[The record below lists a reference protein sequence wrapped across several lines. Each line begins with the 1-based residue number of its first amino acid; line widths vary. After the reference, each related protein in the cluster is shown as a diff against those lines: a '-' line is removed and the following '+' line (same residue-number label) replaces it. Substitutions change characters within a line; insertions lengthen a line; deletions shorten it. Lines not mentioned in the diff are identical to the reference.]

1 MIKHMTKSKTILIA
15 EDEDTLAHTINLKL
29 NSLGFNVETASDG
42 EEALKRLAQGG
53 IDLLILDLI
62 MPKVNG
68 FQVLEEMSRLKYQI
82 PVVVATNLGQAE
94 DLKRVR
100 ELGAKD
106 YFIKSEVSIKD
117 LVNKVATI
125 MA

>member
-1 MIKHMTKSKTILIA
+1 MNKKIFLV
-15 EDEDTLAHTINLKL
+15 EDDLFLGKLSRKKFELAGL
-29 NSLGFNVETASDG
+29 NVQFFDDGLEVASQVKK
-42 EEALKRLAQGG
+42 ENPAV
-53 IDLLILDLI
+53 IVLDLV
-62 MPKVNG
+62 MPKKNG

>member
-1 MIKHMTKSKTILIA
+1 MTKSKTILIA